1 MGSFDLKDVLYHN
14 FNFSNHI
21 QNSLTKKFINRL
33 NQDLNV
39 RRENHLYR
47 EIKLY
52 NGYQHN
58 LVSNDYFQLRF
69 HPKVIAGAKT
79 ACEKYGSGSGASP
92 LLSGFLP
99 CHQELLDEILN
110 WKQKSFGM
118 LFNSGFVANQAV
130 LKHLP
135 GKNDL
140 VLADRLIHH
149 SIAQALLPCPA
160 KFKRYSH
167 LDMIELEA
175 LLQKN
180 CKNYDTIFVVTESVF
195 SMDGD
200 YPDLKALVAMKK
212 KYPFILVLDEA
223 HGTGVFG
230 ENGGGLAEEMNV
242 LDEVDITIGTLGK
255 ALASMGAYVLANNP
269 SIINYLTNQ
278 AGEYIYSTFL
288 PPSQVGAALES
299 IKLIRTFGERRKKLR
314 SLSKYFQEGLKQKP
328 VEFESPI
335 IPIVIGDPQETL
347 ELRNQLLSHGI
358 LVGAVRPPTVPADS
372 SRLRIS
378 LHSKIDETLI
388 DELLKLLDSWKKN

>member
-1 MGSFDLKDVLYHN
+1 MASFDLKVDLYHN
-14 FNFSNHI
+14 FVFSNHFP
-21 QNSLTKKFINRL
+21 NSLTKKFINRL
-33 NQDLNV
+33 NQDLND

-52 NGYQHN
+52 NNYQHN
-58 LVSNDYFQLRF
+58 LISNDYFQLRY
-69 HPKVIAGAKT
+69 HPKVIAGAKI
-79 ACEKYGSGSGASP
+79 ASEKYGSGSGASP
-92 LLSGFLP
+92 LLSGFLA
-99 CHQELLDEILN
+99 CHKELLDEILN

-149 SIAQALLPCPA
+149 SLAQALIKCPV

-167 LDMIELEA
+167 LDMKELEV
-175 LLQKN
+175 LLQKHHN
-180 CKNYDTIFVVTESVF
+180 NYDTIFVVTESVF

-200 YPDLKALVAMKK
+200 YPDLKALIALKK
-212 KYPFILVLDEA
+212 KYPFILILDEA

-230 ENGGGLAEEMNV
+230 KNGGGLAEEMNV
-242 LDEVDITIGTLGK
+242 LDEVDITVGTLGK

-269 SIINYLTNQ
+269 SIIEYLTNQ

-299 IKLIRTFGERRKKLR
+299 IKLIKSFDEQRKKLR
-314 SLSKYFQEGLKQKP
+314 SFSKYFRESLNQKSG
-328 VEFESPI
+328 EIESPI
-335 IPIVIGDPQETL
+335 IPILIGDPQETL
-347 ELRNQLLSHGI
+347 KLRDQLLKNGI

-378 LHSKIDETLI
+378 LHSNISESIL
-388 DELLKLLDSWKKN
+388 DELIKILEPWMKN

>member
-1 MGSFDLKDVLYHN
+1 M
-14 FNFSNHI
+14 
-21 QNSLTKKFINRL
+21 TKKFTNRL
-33 NQDLNV
+33 NQNLNN
-39 RRENHLYR
+39 RREKHLHR
-47 EIKLY
+47 EVRLY
-52 NGYQHN
+52 EDYQHN
-58 LVSNDYFQLRF
+58 LISNDYFQLRF

-135 GKNDL
+135 GKNDF
-140 VLADRLIHH
+140 VLTDRLIHH
-149 SIAQALLPCPA
+149 SVAQALLQSPA
-160 KFKRYSH
+160 KFNRYNH
-167 LDMIELEA
+167 LDMEGLEG

-180 CKNYDTIFVVTESVF
+180 YKKYDTIFVVTESVF

-200 YPDLKALVAMKK
+200 YPDLSALVALKK
-212 KYPFILVLDEA
+212 KFPFILVLDEA

-230 ENGGGLAEEMNV
+230 ESGGGLAEEMNV
-242 LDEVDITIGTLGK
+242 LGEVDIIVGTLGK
-255 ALASMGAYVLANNP
+255 ALASMGAYVLTNSQA
-269 SIINYLTNQ
+269 IIDYLTNE

-299 IKLIRTFGERRKKLR
+299 IKLIKTFGEERKKLR
-314 SLSKYFQEGLKQKP
+314 RLSKYFRDGLNQKSE
-328 VEFESPI
+328 EFESPI
-335 IPIVIGDPQETL
+335 IPILIGDPQETL
-347 ELRNQLLSHGI
+347 ELRDKLLSDGF
-358 LVGAVRPPTVPADS
+358 LVGAVRPPTVPANS

-378 LHSKIDETLI
+378 LHSKINEALV
-388 DELLKLLDSWKKN
+388 DELLNLLKPWKKN

>member
-1 MGSFDLKDVLYHN
+1 
-14 FNFSNHI
+14 
-21 QNSLTKKFINRL
+21 LTKKFFNRL
-33 NQDLNV
+33 NQDLND
-39 RRENHLYR
+39 RRDNHLYR
-47 EIKLY
+47 EIRLY
-52 NGYQHN
+52 NNYQHN
-58 LVSNDYFQLRF
+58 LISNDYFQLRF
-69 HPKVIAGAKT
+69 HPKVISGAKI
-79 ACEKYGSGSGASP
+79 ASEKYGSGSGASP
-92 LLSGFLP
+92 LLSGFLS

-135 GKNDL
+135 RKNDFIL
-140 VLADRLIHH
+140 VDRLIHH
-149 SIAQALLPCPA
+149 SLAQALIKSPA

-167 LDMIELEA
+167 LDMAELEA

-180 CKNYDTIFVVTESVF
+180 HNNYDTIFVVTESVF

-200 YPDLKALVAMKK
+200 YPDLKALIALKK
-212 KYPFILVLDEA
+212 KYPFILILDEA

-242 LDEVDITIGTLGK
+242 LDEVDITVGTLGK

-269 SIINYLTNQ
+269 SIIDYLTNQ

-299 IKLIRTFGERRKKLR
+299 IKLIKTFDEQRKKIR
-314 SLSKYFQEGLKQKP
+314 SLSKYFRKGLNQKSG
-328 VEFESPI
+328 EIESPI
-335 IPIVIGDPQETL
+335 IPILIGDPQETL
-347 ELRNQLLSHGI
+347 KLRDQLLNNGI

-378 LHSKIDETLI
+378 LNSKTSESLV
-388 DELLKLLDSWKKN
+388 DELITILEPWKKN

>member
-1 MGSFDLKDVLYHN
+1 MT
-14 FNFSNHI
+14 I
-21 QNSLTKKFINRL
+21 KFFNRL
-33 NQDLNV
+33 NQDLND
-39 RRENHLYR
+39 RREKHLHREVGLYR
-47 EIKLY
+47 DYK
-52 NGYQHN
+52 HN
-58 LVSNDYFQLRF
+58 LISNDYFQLRF

-135 GKNDL
+135 GKNDF

-149 SIAQALLPCPA
+149 SIAQALIQCPA

-167 LDMIELEA
+167 LDMAELEV

-180 CKNYDTIFVVTESVF
+180 YNNYDTIFVITESVF

-200 YPDLKALVAMKK
+200 YPDLKALVALKK
-212 KYPFILVLDEA
+212 KYPFILVVDEA

-230 ENGGGLAEEMNV
+230 ESGGGLAEEMNV
-242 LDEVDITIGTLGK
+242 LDDVDITVGTLGK

-269 SIINYLTNQ
+269 SIIDYLTNQ

-299 IKLIRTFGERRKKLR
+299 IKLIKTFGEQRKNLKR
-314 SLSKYFQEGLKQKP
+314 LSKYFRVGLNQNLGGI
-328 VEFESPI
+328 ESPI
-335 IPIVIGDPQETL
+335 IPVLIGDPQETL
-347 ELRNQLLSHGI
+347 DLRDKLLRNGF
-358 LVGAVRPPTVPADS
+358 LVGAVRPPTVPENS

-378 LHSKIDETLI
+378 LHSKINEALV
-388 DELLKLLDSWKKN
+388 DELLNLLDSWKKN

>member
-1 MGSFDLKDVLYHN
+1 LKDDLYHN
-14 FNFSNHI
+14 FKLSNHFL
-21 QNSLTKKFINRL
+21 NSLTIKFFNRL
-33 NQDLNV
+33 NQDLND
-39 RRENHLYR
+39 RREKHLHREVGLYR
-47 EIKLY
+47 DYK
-52 NGYQHN
+52 HN
-58 LVSNDYFQLRF
+58 LISNDYFQLRF

-135 GKNDL
+135 GKNDF

-149 SIAQALLPCPA
+149 SIAQALIQCPA

-167 LDMIELEA
+167 LDMAELEV

-180 CKNYDTIFVVTESVF
+180 YNNYDTIFVITESVF

-200 YPDLKALVAMKK
+200 YPDLKALVALKK
-212 KYPFILVLDEA
+212 KYPFILVVDEA

-230 ENGGGLAEEMNV
+230 ESGGGLAEEMNV
-242 LDEVDITIGTLGK
+242 LDDVDITVGTLGK

-269 SIINYLTNQ
+269 SIIDYLTNQ

-299 IKLIRTFGERRKKLR
+299 IKLIKTFGEQRKNLKR
-314 SLSKYFQEGLKQKP
+314 LSKYFRVGLNQNLGGI
-328 VEFESPI
+328 ESPI
-335 IPIVIGDPQETL
+335 IPVLIGDPQETL
-347 ELRNQLLSHGI
+347 DLRDKLLRNGF
-358 LVGAVRPPTVPADS
+358 LVGAVRPPTVPKNS

-378 LHSKIDETLI
+378 LHSKINEALV
-388 DELLKLLDSWKKN
+388 DELLNLLDSWKKN

>member
-1 MGSFDLKDVLYHN
+1 MGTFDLKDDLYHN
-14 FNFSNHI
+14 FNFPIHF
-21 QNSLTKKFINRL
+21 QNSLTKKFISRL
-33 NQDLNV
+33 NQDLND
-39 RRENHLYR
+39 RREKHLYR
-47 EIKLY
+47 ETRL
-52 NGYQHN
+52 NGSYQHN
-58 LVSNDYFQLRF
+58 LISNDYFQLRF

-99 CHQELLDEILN
+99 CHQELLGEILN

-135 GKNDL
+135 GKNDF

-149 SIAQALLPCPA
+149 SIAQALLQSPA

-167 LDMIELEA
+167 LDMAELEM

-180 CKNYDTIFVVTESVF
+180 YNNYDTVFVVTESVF

-200 YPDLKALVAMKK
+200 YPDLKTLVALKK

-230 ENGGGLAEEMNV
+230 NNGGGLAEEMDI
-242 LDEVDITIGTLGK
+242 LDEIDITVGTLGK

-269 SIINYLTNQ
+269 TIIDYLTNQ

-299 IKLIRTFGERRKKLR
+299 IKLIRTFDEQRKKLR
-314 SLSKYFQEGLKQKP
+314 NLSKYFRAGLNQKT
-328 VEFESPI
+328 VEIESPI
-335 IPIVIGDPQETL
+335 IPILIGDPQKTL
-347 ELRNQLLSHGI
+347 EIRDQLLSNGI
-358 LVGAVRPPTVPADS
+358 LVGAVRPPTVPANS

-378 LHSKIDETLI
+378 LHSNINESLV
-388 DELLKLLDSWKKN
+388 DELLKKLDLWKKN